1 MEHIKSLSNDVEK
14 YKFPEEL
21 LQSSAE
27 ARKNYFDNF
36 TVSHKFLEEAISSTI
51 SFITSH
57 VSERLVFI
65 CGPSGVGKKEL
76 IKAIK
81 ERIIELKRPELIENP
96 GCVPVIDVEALA
108 PEQGSFNFRNLWI
121 SALEKLNEPMIENK
135 VSYRKIEG
143 FDAFGR
149 SVPISRIQKADYQE
163 ILQKTLRY
171 RAVGALI
178 IDEAHHM
185 LRVSSGK
192 KINWSADLLKS
203 LTNASQTPVVL
214 VGTYELTTFL
224 EDIDKSITDQIN
236 QRTKI
241 VHFRHY
247 SCKDRDEVMIF
258 GKTTKKLL
266 LHLPLEQTAEKL
278 ADEKW
283 KYLYKYSLGCIG
295 TLKIWLK
302 DAYSLALEEKAKTL
316 TIEHLEKSRK
326 SGHTC
331 SALLQSIEEGESI
344 MEKILSEGNIEE
356 KLGFERNENKS
367 RLDRN
372 IGNSRAKLKPFER
385 NPKRDIVN
393 NR

>member
-1 MEHIKSLSNDVEK
+1 MEHIESLNTKVEK

-21 LQSSAE
+21 LQSSNE
-27 ARKNYFDNF
+27 ERKNYFDNF

-57 VSERLVFI
+57 VSERIVFV

-81 ERIIELKRPELIENP
+81 ERIIELKRPVLIKNP
-96 GCVPVIDVEALA
+96 GCVPVIDVEAIA
-108 PEQGSFNFRNLWI
+108 PEQGSFNFRNLWV
-121 SALEKLNEPMIENK
+121 SALEKLNEPMIDNK
-135 VSYRKIEG
+135 VSYGKLEG
-143 FDAFGR
+143 FNTFGR

-163 ILQKTLRY
+163 VLQKALRY

-203 LTNASQTPVVL
+203 LTNASQTPIVL

-247 SCKDRDEVMIF
+247 SHNDRDEVMIF
-258 GKTTKKLL
+258 GKTTKRLL

-278 ADEKW
+278 ADEEW
-283 KYLYKYSLGCIG
+283 RYLYQYSLGCIG

-326 SGHTC
+326 SGHIC
-331 SALLQSIEEGESI
+331 SALLQSIEDGEST
-344 MEKILSEGNIEE
+344 MKRILSEGNLEE
-356 KLGFERNENKS
+356 KLDFERKKVNPKF
-367 RLDRN
+367 DCN
-372 IGNSRAKLKPFER
+372 IGTSKVKSKPFER